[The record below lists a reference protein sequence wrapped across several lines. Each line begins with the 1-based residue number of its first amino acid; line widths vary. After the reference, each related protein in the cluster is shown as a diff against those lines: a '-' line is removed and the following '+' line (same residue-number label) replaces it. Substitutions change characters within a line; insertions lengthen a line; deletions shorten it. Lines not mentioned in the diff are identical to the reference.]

1 MPEFSKVIIAD
12 REYLVLSL
20 SVKPKKV
27 KSKGKEY
34 IQHYINIPKRF
45 SRMLYEEAGE
55 NPEAELPV
63 LMIVAPAE
71 WYHGI
76 LWDEMPERAWKTIPD
91 KIRQE
96 LEVLGLSRKPRKTV
110 FIAATEEELK
120 ELELKPNSIIT
131 LEKLK
136 RKIIEETMKKATP
149 IIPKKR

>member
-34 IQHYINIPKRF
+34 IQP
-45 SRMLYEEAGE
+45 
-55 NPEAELPV
+55 
-63 LMIVAPAE
+63 
-71 WYHGI
+71 
-76 LWDEMPERAWKTIPD
+76 
-91 KIRQE
+91 
-96 LEVLGLSRKPRKTV
+96 V

-120 ELELKPNSIIT
+120 ELGLKPNSIIT

-149 IIPKKR
+149 IIPKKQQATCF